1 MIIMTIIN
9 TINTINTIIIIIP
22 GIVAD
27 KATPAF
33 VPMWKLEE

>member
-1 MIIMTIIN
+1 MIIMTIMI
-9 TINTINTIIIIIP
+9 TINTIIIIIP

>member
-1 MIIMTIIN
+1 MSYIEWFLCQ
-9 TINTINTIIIIIP
+9 TIIIIIP

>member
-1 MIIMTIIN
+1 MIIMTIMITIIN
-9 TINTINTIIIIIP
+9 TTIIIIP